1 MTLQELITK
10 VDTLKPNPYGNED
23 KTDWVNTVE
32 GIVADKVFRKSE
44 EYKDLVLAPYSYE
57 LDTDTELLVP
67 SPYCDLYVKYLMAQ
81 IDFYNAEY
89 TNYNNVAAMY
99 NSAYDDF
106 SVYFRDVHMP
116 KIGATIT
123 GF

>member
-1 MTLQELITK
+1 MTLQELITS
-10 VDTLKPNPYGNED
+10 VNTLKPNPYSNED
-23 KTDWVNTVE
+23 KTAWVNTVE

-44 EYKDLVLAPYSYE
+44 EYKDMIHMPYVYE
-57 LDTDTELLVP
+57 LDVDTELLVP
-67 SPYCDLYVKYLMAQ
+67 SPYCDLYIKYLMSQ
-81 IDFYNAEY
+81 IDFFNAEY

-106 SVYFRDVHMP
+106 SAYFRGAHMP